1 MACCKGTPSAV
12 AVESLAMSRHSSIE
26 TFGADDQVLQ
36 RVTRPNAVWA
46 ARSSTGQDVVVP
58 VANAMVSDTQKSYKA
73 A

>member
-1 MACCKGTPSAV
+1 
-12 AVESLAMSRHSSIE
+12 MSRHSSIE

-46 ARSSTGQDVVVP
+46 ARSSTGQEVVVP
-58 VANAMVSDTQKSYKA
+58 VANAVVSDTQKSYKA